1 MIKIALLIF
10 MIEIIVLGLITIIN
24 GGNDNE

>member
-10 MIEIIVLGLITIIN
+10 MIEIIILGLITIIN